1 MKRNIILKTIFILCA
16 ITFLTNCKNEIT
28 KPNIIK
34 ITPEKYL
41 NLKKKINKKTII
53 HFWFSYCEP
62 CIKDFPELLKISKE
76 NNIDIIN
83 ISSDKSDSKM
93 QENLERIMTKLKVN
107 DSYIIDYKNL
117 YPNGTNYNNIMGDF
131 AKKINLKEYTN
142 PYYILIDDNGKTLIA
157 TYEIEKLKKQIK

>member
-1 MKRNIILKTIFILCA
+1 MKKRILLVGIQIVFTIALF
-16 ITFLTNCKNEIT
+16 TNCKNDIG
-28 KPNIIK
+28 KPNIVK

-41 NLKKKINKKTII
+41 DLKKKIKKKTII
-53 HFWFSYCEP
+53 HFWFSYCAP